1 MTTTIT
7 VPARS
12 RVVVV
17 DDDVQVGEA
26 LAEALRMD
34 GHEVSLFS
42 AATGALAQ
50 LSAHGGDIL
59 VLDVFMPGFDGF
71 EVMRALRGLAAPPR
85 VLVISGGR
93 EEMLRAAALLGA
105 DAVLAKP
112 FGPGELVLRV
122 RELLQRPPA

>member
-1 MTTTIT
+1 MTTT
-7 VPARS
+7 VPACP

-26 LAEALRMD
+26 LAEALRLD

-42 AATGALAQ
+42 GATGALAH

-71 EVMRALRGLAAPPR
+71 EVMRALRGLVAPPR
-85 VLVISGGR
+85 VLAISGGR
-93 EEMLRAAALLGA
+93 EEMLRAASLLGA

-112 FGPGELVLRV
+112 FGPGQLVQRV
-122 RELLQRPPA
+122 RELLQQPRS